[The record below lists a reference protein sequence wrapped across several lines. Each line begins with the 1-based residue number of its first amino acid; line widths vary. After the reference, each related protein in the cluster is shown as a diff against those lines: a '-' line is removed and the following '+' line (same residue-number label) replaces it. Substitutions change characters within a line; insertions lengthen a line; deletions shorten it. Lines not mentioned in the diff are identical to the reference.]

1 MNTSGLKTVEL
12 KLSLFLSLSLLC
24 VFSFNIQQYCNEFVN
39 CVDCTSHIDSS
50 RICAWEG
57 YEGNE
62 HGKCLPNNLK
72 NKNNKN
78 NKNSN
83 SKNSMNNYYFDDTCP
98 VNYPTTPTSS
108 FLSNWMSEILPVIK
122 DLTLLDLS
130 YPGTHDTLTY
140 DLSTIV
146 SEGGIDDAL
155 ILAEILH
162 NYTSVIPGK
171 LL

>member
-1 MNTSGLKTVEL
+1 MSC
-12 KLSLFLSLSLLC
+12 KLSNYT
-24 VFSFNIQQYCNEFVN
+24 NIIIF
-39 CVDCTSHIDSS
+39 IKL
-50 RICAWEG
+50 G
-57 YEGNE
+57 
-62 HGKCLPNNLK
+62 
-72 NKNNKN
+72 
-78 NKNSN
+78 
-83 SKNSMNNYYFDDTCP
+83 
-98 VNYPTTPTSS
+98 
-108 FLSNWMSEILPVIK
+108 EILPVIK